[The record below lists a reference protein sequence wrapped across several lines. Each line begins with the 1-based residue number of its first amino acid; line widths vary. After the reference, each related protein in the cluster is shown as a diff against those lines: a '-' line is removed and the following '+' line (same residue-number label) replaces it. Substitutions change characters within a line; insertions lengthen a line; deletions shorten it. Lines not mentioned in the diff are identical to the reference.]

1 MKNTNLLSA
10 LMLCFTLILSIS
22 LPATAYSEPFVIDL
36 GDFGGRPTVQVM
48 IGDAG
53 PFTFIVDT
61 GAGSVIID
69 EAILEQVEIRS
80 TGKQMVGSPGG
91 ERFEVDRYSI
101 DKLTVSNLEIL
112 DQSAVA
118 LDLQDMRATSPS
130 ELHGIISF
138 WLLNDGYSAL
148 DLAGGTLTIDDEKSL
163 SVDDE
168 GVFDFVRQPPFPY
181 PQFSVEIGDFEV
193 LAHFDTGSPD
203 SLTTALSNAQ
213 NFALTGEPQFI
224 RQASMI
230 GRTFNLMGATLD
242 GDANIGSILLSSP
255 EIRFI
260 EGMQGVNIG
269 SEFIDDYLIEFDMNN
284 KLARIM
290 EK

>member
-1 MKNTNLLSA
+1 
-10 LMLCFTLILSIS
+10 MLFLSIS
-22 LPATAYSEPFVIDL
+22 LSATVYAEPVVIDF

-61 GAGSVIID
+61 GAGSVVID
-69 EAILEQVEIRS
+69 EAILDQVEIRS

-101 DKLTVSNLEIL
+101 DKLTVSNLEIFDQRAVVL
-112 DQSAVA
+112 DM
-118 LDLQDMRATSPS
+118 QDIRATSPS

-148 DLAGGTLTIDDEKSL
+148 DLAGGTLTIDNEKSL
-163 SVDDE
+163 SVEDE
-168 GVFDFVRQPPFPY
+168 GVFDFVSQPPFPY

-203 SLTTALSNAQ
+203 YLTTALSNAE
-213 NFALTGEPQFI
+213 NLALTREPQFI
-224 RQASMI
+224 REASMI

-242 GDANIGSILLSSP
+242 GDVNIGSILISSP

-260 EGMQGVNIG
+260 EGMRGVNVG
-269 SEFIDDYLIEFDMNN
+269 SEFINDYVIEFDMNN
-284 KLARIM
+284 ELARIL